1 MYDIIII
8 GGGPAGLTAGL
19 YAGRSKLKTLII
31 EKAVAGGQIS
41 GTAFVENYP
50 GSIPEATGMGLSERM
65 LEQAEEFCDIKYED
79 VKEVELEGKVK
90 KVVTD
95 GGEYEAKV
103 IIISSGATH
112 RKLDVPGEDEF
123 ANRGVSYCATCD
135 GPFYTGLDIYVVGGG
150 DSALEE
156 ASYLTRFGR
165 SVTIIHRRD
174 SLRASKNLQEKA
186 FNNEKIKFI
195 WDSEVVKIE
204 GENIVES
211 ISLKNT
217 KTGEITEIKSEE
229 PFGIFVF
236 IGLVPTTGL
245 FESQL
250 LLEDGYILT
259 DEEMKTS
266 IKGVYAAGDVRKKKV
281 RQVATAVGD
290 GCIAAISAEKYL
302 NELDGTLYEGFKK

>member
-65 LEQAEEFCDIKYED
+65 LEQVEEFCDIKYED

-174 SLRASKNLQEKA
+174 EFRASGVVVDNIKKND
-186 FNNEKIKFI
+186 KIKLELDSVVKEI
-195 WDSEVVKIE
+195 KGSKESEVLVV
-204 GENIVES
+204 ENV
-211 ISLKNT
+211 
-217 KTGEITEIKSEE
+217 KTGEIKELKSDDNSPIGVFIFIGYIPQTEI
-229 PFGIFVF
+229 
-236 IGLVPTTGL
+236 
-245 FESQL
+245 FEGKI
-250 LLEDGYILT
+250 EMNHGYILT
-259 DEEMKTS
+259 DEDMKTNVE
-266 IKGVYAAGDVRKKKV
+266 GVFAIGDTREKKV
-281 RQVATAVGD
+281 RQMVTAAGD
-290 GCIAAISAEKYL
+290 GCIAAVLANRYL
-302 NELDGTLYEGFKK
+302 EGVNW

>member
-50 GSIPEATGMGLSERM
+50 GSIDEATGMGLSERM

-90 KVVTD
+90 KIKTD

-103 IIISSGATH
+103 VIISSGATH
-112 RKLDVPGEDEF
+112 RKLDVPGEKEV

-156 ASYLTRFGR
+156 ATYLTKFGK

-174 SLRASKNLQEKA
+174 EFRASGVVVD
-186 FNNEKIKFI
+186 KIKENPKI
-195 WDSEVVKIE
+195 KLELDAVVKEIKGDKE
-204 GENIVES
+204 AESLIVE
-211 ISLKNT
+211 NT
-217 KTGEITEIKSEE
+217 KTGEIKELKSDDNSPIGVFIFIGYIPQTEI
-229 PFGIFVF
+229 
-236 IGLVPTTGL
+236 
-245 FESQL
+245 FEGKI
-250 LLEDGYILT
+250 EMNHGYILT
-259 DEEMKTS
+259 DEDMKTN
-266 IKGVYAAGDVRKKKV
+266 IEGVFAVGDTREKKV
-281 RQVATAVGD
+281 RQMVTAAGD
-290 GCIAAISAEKYL
+290 GCIAAVLANRYL
-302 NELDGTLYEGFKK
+302 EGSNW

>member
-174 SLRASKNLQEKA
+174 EFRASGVVVDNIKKND
-186 FNNEKIKFI
+186 KIKLELDSVVKEI
-195 WDSEVVKIE
+195 KGGKESEVLVV
-204 GENIVES
+204 ENV
-211 ISLKNT
+211 
-217 KTGEITEIKSEE
+217 KTGEIKELKSDDNSPIGVFIFIGYIPQTEI
-229 PFGIFVF
+229 
-236 IGLVPTTGL
+236 
-245 FESQL
+245 FEGKI
-250 LLEDGYILT
+250 EMNNGYILT
-259 DEEMKTS
+259 DEDMKTNVE
-266 IKGVYAAGDVRKKKV
+266 GVFAIGDTREKKV
-281 RQVATAVGD
+281 RQMVTAAGD
-290 GCIAAISAEKYL
+290 GCIAAVLANRYL
-302 NELDGTLYEGFKK
+302 EGVNW

>member
-65 LEQAEEFCDIKYED
+65 LEQVEEFCDIKYED

-174 SLRASKNLQEKA
+174 EFRASGVVVDNIKKND
-186 FNNEKIKFI
+186 KIKLELDSVVKEI
-195 WDSEVVKIE
+195 KGSKESEVLVV
-204 GENIVES
+204 ENV
-211 ISLKNT
+211 
-217 KTGEITEIKSEE
+217 KTGEIKELKSDDKSPIGVFIFIGYIPQTEI
-229 PFGIFVF
+229 
-236 IGLVPTTGL
+236 
-245 FESQL
+245 FEGKI
-250 LLEDGYILT
+250 EMNHGYILT
-259 DEEMKTS
+259 DEDMKTNVE
-266 IKGVYAAGDVRKKKV
+266 GVFAIGDTREKKV
-281 RQVATAVGD
+281 RQMVTAAGD
-290 GCIAAISAEKYL
+290 GCIAAVLANRYL
-302 NELDGTLYEGFKK
+302 EGVNW

>member
-174 SLRASKNLQEKA
+174 EFRASGVVVDNIKKND
-186 FNNEKIKFI
+186 KIKLEL
-195 WDSEVVKIE
+195 DSVVKEIKGSKE
-204 GENIVES
+204 SELLVVENV
-211 ISLKNT
+211 
-217 KTGEITEIKSEE
+217 KTGEIKELKSDDNSPIGVFIFIGYIPQTEI
-229 PFGIFVF
+229 
-236 IGLVPTTGL
+236 
-245 FESQL
+245 FEGKI
-250 LLEDGYILT
+250 EMNNGYILT
-259 DEEMKTS
+259 DEDMKTNVE
-266 IKGVYAAGDVRKKKV
+266 GVFAIGDTREKKV
-281 RQVATAVGD
+281 RQMVTAAGD
-290 GCIAAISAEKYL
+290 GCIAAVLANRYL
-302 NELDGTLYEGFKK
+302 EGVNW

>member
-174 SLRASKNLQEKA
+174 EFRASGVVVDNVKKND
-186 FNNEKIKFI
+186 KIKLELDSVVKEI
-195 WDSEVVKIE
+195 KGNKESEVLVV
-204 GENIVES
+204 ENV
-211 ISLKNT
+211 
-217 KTGEITEIKSEE
+217 KTGEIKELKSDDNSPIGVFIFIGYIPQTEI
-229 PFGIFVF
+229 
-236 IGLVPTTGL
+236 
-245 FESQL
+245 FEGKI
-250 LLEDGYILT
+250 EMNHGYILT
-259 DEEMKTS
+259 DEDMKTNVE
-266 IKGVYAAGDVRKKKV
+266 GVFAIGDTREKKV
-281 RQVATAVGD
+281 RQMVTAAGD
-290 GCIAAISAEKYL
+290 GCIAAVLANRYL
-302 NELDGTLYEGFKK
+302 EGVNW

>member
-156 ASYLTRFGR
+156 ASYLTKFGR

-174 SLRASKNLQEKA
+174 EFRASGVVVDNIKKND
-186 FNNEKIKFI
+186 KIKLELDSVVKEI
-195 WDSEVVKIE
+195 KGSKESEVLVV
-204 GENIVES
+204 ENV
-211 ISLKNT
+211 
-217 KTGEITEIKSEE
+217 KTGEIKELKSDDNSPIGVFIFIGYIPQTEI
-229 PFGIFVF
+229 
-236 IGLVPTTGL
+236 
-245 FESQL
+245 FEGKI
-250 LLEDGYILT
+250 EMNNGYILT
-259 DEEMKTS
+259 DEDMKTNVE
-266 IKGVYAAGDVRKKKV
+266 GVFAIGDTREKKV
-281 RQVATAVGD
+281 RQMVTAAGD
-290 GCIAAISAEKYL
+290 GCIAAVLANRYL
-302 NELDGTLYEGFKK
+302 EGVNW

>member
-1 MYDIIII
+1 MYDIVII

-174 SLRASKNLQEKA
+174 EFRASGVVVDNIKKND
-186 FNNEKIKFI
+186 KIKLELDSVVKEI
-195 WDSEVVKIE
+195 KGSKESEVLVV
-204 GENIVES
+204 ENV
-211 ISLKNT
+211 
-217 KTGEITEIKSEE
+217 KTGEIKELKSDDNSPIGVFIFIGYIPQTEI
-229 PFGIFVF
+229 
-236 IGLVPTTGL
+236 
-245 FESQL
+245 FEGKI
-250 LLEDGYILT
+250 EMNHGYIIT
-259 DEEMKTS
+259 DEDMKTNVE
-266 IKGVYAAGDVRKKKV
+266 GVFAIGDTREKKV
-281 RQVATAVGD
+281 RQMVTAAGD
-290 GCIAAISAEKYL
+290 GCIAAVLANRYL
-302 NELDGTLYEGFKK
+302 EGVNW

>member
-19 YAGRSKLKTLII
+19 YAGRSKLKTLVV

-112 RKLDVPGEDEF
+112 RKLEVPGEDEF

-174 SLRASKNLQEKA
+174 EFRASGVVIDNIKKND
-186 FNNEKIKFI
+186 KIKLELDSVVKEI
-195 WDSEVVKIE
+195 KGNKESEVLVV
-204 GENIVES
+204 ENV
-211 ISLKNT
+211 
-217 KTGEITEIKSEE
+217 KTGEIKELKSDDNSPIGVFIFIGYIPQTEI
-229 PFGIFVF
+229 
-236 IGLVPTTGL
+236 
-245 FESQL
+245 FEGKI
-250 LLEDGYILT
+250 EMNHGYILT
-259 DEEMKTS
+259 DEDMKTNVE
-266 IKGVYAAGDVRKKKV
+266 GVFAIGDTREKKV
-281 RQVATAVGD
+281 RQMVTAAGD
-290 GCIAAISAEKYL
+290 GCIAAVLANRYL
-302 NELDGTLYEGFKK
+302 EGVNW

>member
-50 GSIPEATGMGLSERM
+50 GSIDEATGMGLSERM

-79 VKEVELEGKVK
+79 VKEVELDGKVK
-90 KVVTD
+90 KIKTD

-103 IIISSGATH
+103 VIISSGATH
-112 RKLDVPGEDEF
+112 RKLDVPGEKEF

-156 ASYLTRFGR
+156 ATYLTKFGK

-174 SLRASKNLQEKA
+174 EFRASGVVVD
-186 FNNEKIKFI
+186 KIKENPKI
-195 WDSEVVKIE
+195 KLELDAVVKEIKGDKEAETLIIE
-204 GENIVES
+204 
-211 ISLKNT
+211 NT
-217 KTGEITEIKSEE
+217 KTGEIKELKSDDNSPIGVFIFIGYIPQTEI
-229 PFGIFVF
+229 
-236 IGLVPTTGL
+236 
-245 FESQL
+245 FEGKI
-250 LLEDGYILT
+250 EMNHGYILT
-259 DEEMKTS
+259 DEDMKTN
-266 IKGVYAAGDVRKKKV
+266 IEGVFAVGDTREKKV
-281 RQVATAVGD
+281 RQMVTAAGD
-290 GCIAAISAEKYL
+290 GCIAAVLANRYL
-302 NELDGTLYEGFKK
+302 EGSNW